1 MKYDKKRNDFVAFVI
16 QFDGVIN
23 KTDDD
28 EMKHGIHL
36 RNKHLVS
43 VQHWVNLS
51 FGLKLDR
58 KRECL
63 IRESI
68 YRRRRII
75 ACRQRPRAIILSTE
89 DNCNL

>member
-28 EMKHGIHL
+28 EMKHGVHL

-43 VQHWVNLS
+43 VQRWVNLS
-51 FGLKLDR
+51 FGLKDR